1 MTPCMGDS
9 EDSLEAFVAANE
21 PRIEDDLYNS
31 SKSLMGQTISQWSE
45 RVHALNIQKGFHD
58 NPSLPSATSINP
70 SGRTVWTMLG
80 NIMCEVAEAWE
91 VVREGTFDPNVHIA
105 FETDKYGNA
114 KPEGVGPEL
123 ADIFIRTMDT
133 AQALGIDREKM
144 VAIKHQY
151 NLGRTSKHGGKR
163 V

>member
-58 NPSLPSATSINP
+58 NPSLPSATNNAQKLRSFHRFP
-70 SGRTVWTMLG
+70 HRT
-80 NIMCEVAEAWE
+80 
-91 VVREGTFDPNVHIA
+91 
-105 FETDKYGNA
+105 
-114 KPEGVGPEL
+114 
-123 ADIFIRTMDT
+123 
-133 AQALGIDREKM
+133 
-144 VAIKHQY
+144 
-151 NLGRTSKHGGKR
+151 
-163 V
+163 